1 MNLQSA
7 YFDTFGGL
15 AASDYLTSFYEESVD
30 VFEDVFKASNNEEIK
45 KDLETSTDFR
55 NQVKVLN
62 LGGKLLLKNKM
73 FDFKY
78 Q

>member
-55 NQVKVLN
+55 NQVN
-62 LGGKLLLKNKM
+62 GGGGGIVVKK
-73 FDFKY
+73 
-78 Q
+78 